1 MTETQDRRQRD
12 AELLARIAAGERGA
26 FDLLHRQHHRAVV
39 RLAMG
44 IVGDAEEARDVAQEV
59 FVRLLHVASRWHP
72 DAVVSTW
79 LRRTTLNV
87 AMTARRRVA
96 RWWRRSESTPRPE
109 VSPERAVALGEL
121 AEDIGSCL
129 MRLSPRQRAV
139 VTLHLDQGLPPIEIA
154 DALGMTPNASRLALS
169 KGLRALRR
177 DAGSTVR
184 DAAKQGAGA

>member
-1 MTETQDRRQRD
+1 MQDRRRRD

-26 FDLLHRQHHRAVV
+26 FDVLHRQHHRAVV

-44 IVGDAEEARDVAQEV
+44 IAGDPDEARDVAQEV
-59 FVRLLHVASRWHP
+59 FVLLLRIAPRWRP
-72 DAVVSTW
+72 DALVSTW

-87 AMTARRRVA
+87 AMTMRRRVT

-109 VSPERAVALGEL
+109 VSPERAVVLDQL
-121 AEDIGSCL
+121 AEDIGTCL

-139 VTLHLDQGLPPIEIA
+139 VTLHLDEGLSPSEIA
-154 DALGMTPNASRLALS
+154 EALAMTPNAARLALS

-184 DAAKQGAGA
+184 DAAEEGAGA